1 MRIPFR
7 HGSMRAIVAAH
18 AGRATTDHPPDA
30 TMANSEHFLA
40 RLLELPRVEDQE
52 VRRGIFRQTLTA
64 LGQGDQAG
72 GPLALAG
79 VDPRALGR
87 SIQTAVADGL
97 LDDVDFI
104 APEIASV
111 ALYQIAG
118 ALPLANERRAIGR
131 KVLNYLYKG
140 NAETFAN
147 LASRMAMGSTR
158 PLRGAGIRARAAL
171 SISMRGRSD
180 ASIDRLAL
188 AIVMRRELARDWVN
202 HSATGSLPDRR
213 LAARLL
219 ERAARAATER
229 AAAGDRYPLRVFRAI
244 VNPRFMSPPRPDGA
258 NVLNAAWSSL
268 LSDRETLVW
277 RHIAVARGLLAG
289 TIPEF
294 AEETKALLKADLSP
308 TEWRRGAASLVAR
321 VAVERETGFR
331 DAMSLLEGPLMRR
344 DPGIAMAMIWGLGPV
359 AEVEPE
365 AAEELADAIAAASPI
380 SIADSLIALRI
391 DAPGFGDSAAQ
402 ICARSLQKNLQ
413 TPELDDGL
421 QALARSILDDLEG
434 RSAPGIHGAIDVALE
449 AFAGEN
455 TVAAFQRAQE
465 ALAVATERIGE
476 LEGLDVSY
484 ASDVS
489 SASRQRAMALLRE
502 LDANLLES
510 RTLTNLLL
518 LNRPP
523 GSEATGVE
531 EVDDL
536 DARLARWLLDR
547 KRRSATADQVK
558 QQTTLHQRQLRT
570 LLHLIDGGSTDFGED
585 TERRLRVRA
594 RWTTAVRVF
603 VDYLREQ
610 PSTRLTR
617 AIIATIAR
625 TYDALVRDGA
635 AEPVDVFLFTASHLT
650 DPSHIA
656 VVTEASMQPEVVQM
670 LTHYLAFVRAQRQS
684 GGGKAG
690 SAGADEA
697 RTEARLEAFKSYL
710 DAFPSQAASR
720 GEAFRVTA
728 WKLVRALESV
738 LGAEALQVLV
748 PTEGATDAGPLAAIE
763 DAIAQLQQL
772 VVGAERR
779 CSDRVSH
786 RGVLTRR
793 HALAN
798 AVESAVTSEEP
809 GPLGDHVKSTVRAA
823 EGNLPP
829 NMASLVS
836 EIVPRLTR
844 LQVQMSELAPIPLVN
859 EKRGQ
864 LPDWLPPRRIIGGF
878 YVLRQLGGGNV
889 GTVFVVK
896 RAEDR
901 HDPDAELFA
910 LKVPEFNATAARTMS
925 EKEFLKLFREEAGA
939 LLSIPEHSNIAKF
952 VTFDAGARPKPI
964 LVMELIEGTS
974 VERLVNSRSLQ
985 TESALEIVDGIMA
998 GLESMH
1004 RAGIAHLDVKPS
1016 NAILRERTGQA
1027 VLVDFGLAGRRV
1039 RPGCATLCYG
1049 APEVW
1054 ETAPGAQ
1061 APGTAAAAD
1070 VYALGCFA
1078 YEVLTGQTLFDG
1090 DSDVALISAHITHD
1104 GLPSPIDK
1112 MANHPTLQQL
1122 AMFLHQCLRYDP
1134 NERGNFVELRA
1145 QFRRLRPVLMRHEW
1159 PIRLD

>member
-1 MRIPFR
+1 M
-7 HGSMRAIVAAH
+7 
-18 AGRATTDHPPDA
+18 AT
-30 TMANSEHFLA
+30 SEHFLA
-40 RLLELPRVEDQE
+40 RLLELPRVQDQE
-52 VRRGIFRQTLTA
+52 VRRGIFRQTITA

-87 SIQTAVADGL
+87 SIQMAVADGL
-97 LDDVDFI
+97 LDDIDFI

-131 KVLNYLYKG
+131 RVLTYLYKG

-158 PLRGAGIRARAAL
+158 PLGGAGVRARVAL
-171 SISMRGRSD
+171 SISQRGRAD

-188 AIVMRRELARDWVN
+188 AIVMRRELARIWVN
-202 HSATGSLPDRR
+202 QSATGSLPDRR

-219 ERAARAATER
+219 ERAARAATKR
-229 AAAGDRYPLRVFRAI
+229 AEAGDRYPLRVFRAI
-244 VNPRFMSPPRPDGA
+244 VNTRFMSPPRPDGA
-258 NVLNAAWSSL
+258 NILNAAWNSL
-268 LSDRETLVW
+268 LADRETLVW
-277 RHIAVARGLLAG
+277 RHVAVARGLLAG
-289 TIPEF
+289 SIPEF
-294 AEETKALLKADLSP
+294 TDETKALLRPDLSP

-331 DAMSLLEGPLMRR
+331 DAMTLLDGPLIKR

-365 AAEELADAIAAASPI
+365 AAEELADAIAAVSPI
-380 SIADSLIALRI
+380 SIADSLIELRY
-391 DAPGFGDSAAQ
+391 DVPGFGDPAAR
-402 ICARSLQKNLQ
+402 ICADSLHQNLQ

-421 QALARSILDDLEG
+421 QSLARCILDDLEG
-434 RSAPGIHGAIDVALE
+434 KSDGGLRTAIAEALDTFATGTTVE
-449 AFAGEN
+449 AYAK
-455 TVAAFQRAQE
+455 ARE
-465 ALAVATERIGE
+465 ALALATDRIDE
-476 LEGLDVSY
+476 LEGLDVTY
-484 ASDVS
+484 QAGGS
-489 SASRQRAMALLRE
+489 SPDRQRAMALLRE

-523 GSEATGVE
+523 GNDAMGVE

-547 KRRSATADQVK
+547 KRRSATADEVK

-585 TERRLRVRA
+585 TDRRLRVRA

-635 AEPVDVFLFTASHLT
+635 AEPVDVFLFSACHLT

-656 VVTEASMQPEVVQM
+656 VIAEASMQPEVVQM

-684 GGGKAG
+684 GAMRAGGQ
-690 SAGADEA
+690 GADEA
-697 RTEARLEAFKSYL
+697 RAEIRLEAFKNFL
-710 DAFPSQAASR
+710 DAFPSQAAAR

-738 LGAEALQVLV
+738 ARADALQVLV
-748 PTEGATDAGPLAAIE
+748 PTEGAADGGPLATVE
-763 DAIAQLQQL
+763 DAVSQLQQL

-793 HALAN
+793 HALAH
-798 AVESAVTSEEP
+798 AVETAVTAEEP
-809 GPLGDHVKSTVRAA
+809 GPLGDHVRSAVRAA
-823 EGNLPP
+823 EANLPP
-829 NMASLVS
+829 NMATLVS
-836 EIVPRLTR
+836 DVLPRLTN
-844 LQVQMSELAPIPLVN
+844 LQVQLSEMAPIPLVN

-864 LPDWLPPRRIIGGF
+864 LPDWLPPRRIVGGF

-901 HDPDAELFA
+901 HDPKAELFA

-939 LLSIPEHSNIAKF
+939 LLSIPEHPNIAKF

-974 VERLVNSRSLQ
+974 VERLVNARSLNTQ
-985 TESALEIVDGIMA
+985 SALDIIDGVMA

-1016 NAILRERTGQA
+1016 NCILREKTAQA

-1049 APEVW
+1049 APEIW

-1078 YEVLTGQTLFDG
+1078 YEVITGDTLFDG
-1090 DSDVALISAHITHD
+1090 DSDVALISSHITHD
-1104 GLPSPIDK
+1104 GLPPPIDR

-1159 PIRLD
+1159 PVKID